1 MSNNYL
7 YKALVSI
14 AQDQYHDDLEQV
26 KWFAMIISYDLNDTE
41 YYSSDVFWW
50 HCKQLKLT
58 PSFVLKAI
66 DLYIKGKYVE

>member
-41 YYSSDVFWW
+41 YYSSDV
-50 HCKQLKLT
+50 
-58 PSFVLKAI
+58 
-66 DLYIKGKYVE
+66 